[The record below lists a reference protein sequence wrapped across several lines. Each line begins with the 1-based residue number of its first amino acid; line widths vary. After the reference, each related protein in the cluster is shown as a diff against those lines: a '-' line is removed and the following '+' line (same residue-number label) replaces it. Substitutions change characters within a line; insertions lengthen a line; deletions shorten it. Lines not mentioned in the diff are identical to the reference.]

1 MVPSIQTHPSIVS
14 NQLLTRA
21 SWWWS
26 LISHFN
32 TKTRERIFKRQFE
45 LFSCLHLRGAESDIK
60 SPLSW
65 CFFIC
70 ISKFSTYFVLHF
82 SYLIYIW
89 ALAWSVIVWW
99 WRLWLMSRHITKQ
112 LQVGRS
118 RHHNYRDRD
127 PRHPSSPSS
136 SASGQRSKIASTTG
150 WYYLYWT
157 LWSTHVKNSFWPVTL
172 MEKVGI
178 IWL

>member
-1 MVPSIQTHPSIVS
+1 MQR
-14 NQLLTRA
+14 Q
-21 SWWWS
+21 
-26 LISHFN
+26 
-32 TKTRERIFKRQFE
+32 RERIFKRQVE
-45 LFSCLHLRGAESDIK
+45 PFSGLHLRGAD
-60 SPLSW
+60 
-65 CFFIC
+65 
-70 ISKFSTYFVLHF
+70 SKFSTHVVLYLHLHF

-157 LWSTHVKNSFWPVTL
+157 LWSTHVKNSFWPVNL
-172 MEKVGI
+172 MEKSRNQIHHNHTYGYK
-178 IWL
+178 